1 MTAST
6 LTGAST
12 CTQLSTAGPTTM
24 PSTISST
31 TAGIR
36 TRGTNETSK
45 GAASAIAVTAS
56 SEPYEFGTDTV

>member
-12 CTQLSTAGPTTM
+12 CTQSSTAGPTM
-24 PSTISST
+24 IPSTISST
-31 TAGIR
+31 TAGSR
-36 TRGTNETSK
+36 TRGTSDTSS